1 MVTNQA
7 AANATATLTS
17 NNGCFAYTFSGKV
30 RPDFRTNGQT
40 TVSLVCTQACVLQGT
55 CDPQTVPGN
64 LVFPQCTNTNLDVS
78 SFCGGPV
85 VTNSCGDFSFT
96 VPAGSG
102 TSPTQLD
109 PGYVCNFVVHA
120 AAVGTPSSCNGKTQP
135 PPQDPNGSA
144 PCSGTF
150 CPGN

>member
-1 MVTNQA
+1 MRRKNAGSLFALCIAVAGLVRADPNSVVVTNQA

-85 VTNSCGDFSFT
+85 VTNSCG
-96 VPAGSG
+96 
-102 TSPTQLD
+102 
-109 PGYVCNFVVHA
+109 
-120 AAVGTPSSCNGKTQP
+120 
-135 PPQDPNGSA
+135 
-144 PCSGTF
+144 
-150 CPGN
+150 